1 MSALSDLQGCQSA
14 IDSAWSIVAAP
25 LLAATIDRALDVPA
39 PDGSPPVIS
48 AQGAAYLKAA
58 ATCSQVAERL
68 YDVSRNQ
75 LPSAWRGNAAQ
86 DANQAVSAL
95 SAEATTAGNVLRQ
108 AGQALQTWSDDL
120 AAAQRNDRSGRDS
133 LHSAKGRLAP
143 LGGLFSSF
151 IEWFDRGDFLAA
163 VEEARAGIASMVK
176 AASVAQNQGEATAG
190 LLTYLADQAR
200 AERVTGSGLDP
211 LDAVVL
217 AGQAN
222 AGSDGGGKILTAA
235 ELTRASQLMN
245 GMSPAPQSEFAELLA
260 DSKSPEEAAYLMKAL
275 AAGNS
280 LTAIEQF
287 DALIHSHGDDLDW
300 LSQHLAPDL
309 AAGTYAG
316 VGWVHWPGMQPDYG
330 YDTYSQKGV
339 GDCVAASTVVA
350 LANTDP
356 VFMLKLTTGDQPGAP
371 GADGVWPFVN
381 RLQQAYISNY
391 QTGQRSDGDPG
402 VYPKV
407 DGGLGSTGENVLANS
422 DLGQATGTPYHYV
435 PLNGTG
441 DNQSAL
447 PQVEKAV
454 DSGQPVPINVGNG
467 GNQGHQMVIIGS
479 NGRNLEIYNP
489 WGYTMWVSNQQ
500 FVSNQLGALT
510 ASQPPAMPTVTGLEL
525 PSS

>member
-14 IDSAWSIVAAP
+14 IDSGWSIFAAP
-25 LLAATIDRALDVPA
+25 LLAQAIDRALGVPA

-48 AQGAAYLKAA
+48 SQGAAYLKAA
-58 ATCSQVAERL
+58 ATCRQVAERL
-68 YDVSRNQ
+68 NDVSRNT
-75 LPSAWRGNAAQ
+75 LPSAWRGNAAE

-95 SAEATTAGNVLRQ
+95 SDEAMSAGNVLSQ
-108 AGQALQTWSDDL
+108 AGQALEAWADNL
-120 AAAQRNDRSGRDS
+120 ATAQRNDWSGRES
-133 LHSAKGRLAP
+133 LQSAKGRLGP

-151 IEWFDRGDFLAA
+151 IELFHTGDFVAA
-163 VEEARAGIASMVK
+163 VDEARAGIASMVT

-200 AERVTGSGLDP
+200 AGRVTASGLDP

-217 AGQAN
+217 ADQVN
-222 AGSDGGGKILTAA
+222 AASDGGGKILTAA

-245 GMSPAPQSEFAELLA
+245 GMSPAQQREFAQLLA

-275 AAGNS
+275 AAGSS

-316 VGWVHWPGMQPDYG
+316 VGFLHWPGLQPGYG

-356 VFMLKLTTGDQPGAP
+356 VFMLKLTTGDQPDVP

-391 QTGQRSDGDPG
+391 QTGQRADGDSG

-422 DLGQATGTPYHYV
+422 DLGQATGTAYHYV
-435 PLNGTG
+435 SLNGTG

-447 PQVEKAV
+447 PQVERAV
-454 DSGQPVPINVGNG
+454 DSGQPVPIDVNNG
-467 GNQGHQMVIIGS
+467 GNEGHQMVIIGS
-479 NGRNLEIYNP
+479 DGGHLEIYNP

-510 ASQPPAMPTVTGLEL
+510 ASQPPAMPTATGVEL